1 MSNTLSLPPLPLE
14 EWEQTKITLHLYL
27 QILGKI
33 QLALMPRK
41 NHWWNITDL
50 VCPTGITTHV
60 IPYQDEKETFQ
71 ITINILEHRLEVCTS
86 KKEHESFPL
95 HDGVSVAE
103 FYKKLF
109 GILEKLNI
117 EVKILA
123 RPFDVPAENKPFSQ
137 IDNFHSYQPEYVD
150 RFWRILVWVS
160 QVFNKFSGR
169 FYGKTCPVQVYWHH
183 MDITVTRFS
192 GKKAMPLPKE
202 ARTSDKDAYTHEVIS
217 FGFWAG
223 DEKMREPAFYSYTY
237 PSPEGLDQQIL
248 QPETAKWED
257 NNGSPMAL
265 LMYDDVYKQANP
277 EDVLLSFMQSAYEA
291 GASLAGWSMEDLKV
305 PDLKNL

>member
-1 MSNTLSLPPLPLE
+1 MSNTPSLPPLPLE

-50 VCPTGITTHV
+50 ICPTGITTHD
-60 IPYQDEKETFQ
+60 IPYQDDKETFQ
-71 ITINILEHRLEVCTS
+71 ITLNVLQHRLEVCTS
-86 KKEHESFPL
+86 KKEHELFPL

-109 GILEKLNI
+109 
-117 EVKILA
+117 
-123 RPFDVPAENKPFSQ
+123 SQ
-137 IDNFHSYQPEYVD
+137 IDNFHFYQEEYVE

-160 QVFNKFSGR
+160 QVFHKFSGR
-169 FYGKTCPVQVYWHH
+169 CYGKTSPVQLYWHH
-183 MDITVTRFS
+183 MDLTVTRFS
-192 GKKAMPLPKE
+192 GRKAPALPGD
-202 ARTSDKDAYTHEVIS
+202 ATTANKDAYSHEVIS

-223 DEKMREPAFYSYTY
+223 DEKMRAPAFYSYTY
-237 PSPEGLDQQIL
+237 PSPEGLDQQVL
-248 QPETAKWED
+248 EPATAKWVD

-265 LMYDDVYKQANP
+265 LMYDDIYNKENP
-277 EDVLLSFMQSAYEA
+277 EDLLLNFMESAYTA
-291 GASLAGWSMEDLKV
+291 GAALTGWDMEDLRV
-305 PDLKNL
+305 PDLKDL

>member
-1 MSNTLSLPPLPLE
+1 MSNTQSLPPLPLE

-27 QILGKI
+27 QILGKV

-50 VCPTGITTHV
+50 ICPTGITTHD
-60 IPYQDEKETFQ
+60 IPYQDDKETFQ
-71 ITINILEHRLEVCTS
+71 ITLNILQHRLEVCTS

-95 HDGVSVAE
+95 HDGVSVSE
-103 FYKKLF
+103 FYKNLLAIF
-109 GILEKLNI
+109 EKLNI
-117 EVKILA
+117 TVKIIA
-123 RPFDVPAENKPFSQ
+123 MPYDVPAEKKPFAQ
-137 IDNFHSYQPEYVD
+137 IDNFNFYQAEYVE

-169 FYGKTCPVQVYWHH
+169 FYGKTSPVQVYWHH

-192 GKKAMPLPKE
+192 GKKGMPLPEGAK
-202 ARTSDKDAYTHEVIS
+202 TSDKDAYSHEVIS

-223 DEKMREPAFYSYTY
+223 DEKMRAPAFYSYTY
-237 PSPEGLDQQIL
+237 PSPEGLDQQAL
-248 QPETAKWED
+248 QPATAKWVD

-265 LMYDDVYKQANP
+265 LMYDDVYNKENP
-277 EDVLLSFMQSAYEA
+277 EELLFDFMESAYTA
-291 GASLAGWSMEDLKV
+291 GATLAGWNMEDLKV
-305 PDLKNL
+305 PDLKDL